1 MLKMKPNLYLVALL
15 VALMGFV
22 SIIGCGD
29 SPEKK
34 QMTAFIQEFG
44 TAVDQYAKAEDGQK
58 AELQK
63 KLESYIAKWT
73 QMKMDMGSEL
83 TPQVLDK
90 LDAEYQ
96 KLASEFKTLSGKS

>member
-1 MLKMKPNLYLVALL
+1 MLKMKPNLYVVALL
-15 VALMGFV
+15 VALVGFV
-22 SIIGCGD
+22 FVIGCGE

-34 QMTAFIQEFG
+34 QMTEFIQEFG
-44 TAVDQYAKAEDGQK
+44 NAVDQYAKAEDGQK

-96 KLASEFKTLSGKS
+96 KLAKEFKTLSGKS

>member
-15 VALMGFV
+15 TALMAFV
-22 SIIGCGD
+22 FVIGCGD

-44 TAVDQYAKAEDGQK
+44 TAVEAYAKAEDGQK

-63 KLESYIAKWT
+63 KLESYIAKWS

-96 KLASEFKTLSGKS
+96 RLAKEFKTLSGKS

>member
-1 MLKMKPNLYLVALL
+1 MLKMKSNLYLVAVL
-15 VALMGFV
+15 VAVVGFV
-22 SIIGCGD
+22 FVNGCGD

-34 QMTAFIQEFG
+34 QMTAFIEEFSK
-44 TAVDQYAKAEDGQK
+44 AVDEYAKAEDGQK

-63 KLESYIAKWT
+63 KLDSYMTKWT

-96 KLASEFKTLSGKS
+96 KLAKEVKTLSHKS

>member
-1 MLKMKPNLYLVALL
+1 MLKMKPNLYVVALL
-15 VALMGFV
+15 VATVGLVFV
-22 SIIGCGD
+22 IGCGD

-34 QMTAFIQEFG
+34 QMTAFIEEFSKV
-44 TAVDQYAKAEDGQK
+44 VDEYAKAEDGQK

-63 KLESYIAKWT
+63 KLESYMTKWT

-96 KLASEFKTLSGKS
+96 KLAKEVKTLSHKS

>member
-1 MLKMKPNLYLVALL
+1 MLKKKTNLYVVGLL
-15 VALMGFV
+15 VAIAGFV
-22 SIIGCGD
+22 FVIGCGN

-34 QMTAFIQEFG
+34 QMTAFIEEFSK
-44 TAVDQYAKAEDGQK
+44 AVDEYAKADDGQK
-58 AELQK
+58 AELEK

-96 KLASEFKTLSGKS
+96 RLAKEFKTLSHKS

>member
-1 MLKMKPNLYLVALL
+1 MLKIKPNLYLVALL
-15 VALMGFV
+15 VAVVGFV
-22 SIIGCGD
+22 FVIGCGD

-34 QMTAFIQEFG
+34 QMAAFIQEFG
-44 TAVDQYAKAEDGQK
+44 TAVEAYAKAEDGQK

-63 KLESYIAKWT
+63 KLESYVDKWT

-96 KLASEFKTLSGKS
+96 RLAKEFKTLSGKS

>member
-1 MLKMKPNLYLVALL
+1 MLKMKPNLNVVVALAAI
-15 VALMGFV
+15 VGFV
-22 SIIGCGD
+22 FVIGCGD

-34 QMTAFIQEFG
+34 QMTEFIQEFG
-44 TAVDQYAKAEDGQK
+44 TAVEQFAKADDGQK

-63 KLESYIAKWT
+63 KVETYIAKWT

-96 KLASEFKTLSGKS
+96 KLAKEFITLSGKS

>member
-1 MLKMKPNLYLVALL
+1 MLKMKPNLYVVALL
-15 VALMGFV
+15 VAIMGIVFV
-22 SIIGCGD
+22 LGCGD

-34 QMTAFIQEFG
+34 QMTEFIQEFG
-44 TAVDQYAKAEDGQK
+44 NAVQQYAKADDAHK

-63 KLESYIAKWT
+63 KLDEYTAKWT
-73 QMKMDMGSEL
+73 EMKIEMGSEL

-96 KLASEFKTLSGKS
+96 RLAKEFKTLSGKS

>member
-15 VALMGFV
+15 VALVGFV
-22 SIIGCGD
+22 FVIGCGD

-34 QMTAFIQEFG
+34 QMTAFIEEFSK
-44 TAVDQYAKAEDGQK
+44 AVDEYAKAEDGQK

-63 KLESYIAKWT
+63 KLDSYMTKWT

-96 KLASEFKTLSGKS
+96 KLAKEFKSLSSKS

>member
-1 MLKMKPNLYLVALL
+1 MLKMKPNLNVVAVLAVIVGL
-15 VALMGFV
+15 FFV
-22 SIIGCGD
+22 FGCGD

-34 QMTAFIQEFG
+34 QMTEFIQEFG
-44 TAVDQYAKAEDGQK
+44 TAVEQYAKAEDGQK

-63 KLESYIAKWT
+63 KLESFITKWT

-90 LDAEYQ
+90 LDLEYQ
-96 KLASEFKTLSGKS
+96 KLAKEFKTLSGKS